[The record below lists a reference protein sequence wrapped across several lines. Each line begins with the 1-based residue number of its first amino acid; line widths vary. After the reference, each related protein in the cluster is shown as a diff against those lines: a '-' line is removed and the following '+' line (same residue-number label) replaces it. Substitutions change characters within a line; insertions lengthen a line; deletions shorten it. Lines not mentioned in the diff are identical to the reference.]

1 MAPILVYMYG
11 VLTSIDDP
19 MSDHPAIRPRSYPVS
34 NARSLL
40 LRSQP
45 RAHGHDDSCCPS
57 IDVSRLRSN
66 NGSGLLAELVMAASS
81 GVVRSTARPPQR
93 PEVESSSG
101 DPRGGCGDADRGA
114 ARSLF
119 ASDVLTGRA
128 VTDSMWRGVL
138 RQGLGRLRF
147 LRSRGRD
154 YASPPPERY
163 ITFCCCCLCWRT
175 FFLSSPWSWSP
186 KLYSFQDTRSGRRD
200 LPLLT
205 HS

>member
-1 MAPILVYMYG
+1 MTIRCQTIQPSVLVHTPY
-11 VLTSIDDP
+11 LTHALCCSAHSLVRTD
-19 MSDHPAIRPRSYPVS
+19 MTTPAARPSTYHGF
-34 NARSLL
+34 ARTME
-40 LRSQP
+40 
-45 RAHGHDDSCCPS
+45 
-57 IDVSRLRSN
+57 
-66 NGSGLLAELVMAASS
+66 SGLLAELVMAASS
-81 GVVRSTARPPQR
+81 GVVHSTARPPQR